1 MPSLTEDLKLEIK
14 YRNDI
19 ESVISQYVN
28 LRRRGKNLVGLCP
41 FHNEKTPSFT
51 VYPENGSFYC
61 FGCGAGGDV
70 ITFISLIE
78 NLDYMEAV
86 KLLADRSGITIP
98 EDSGYDNSMQELKN
112 RIYEINRETARFYYS
127 YLMSEGGKWALD
139 YLKGRGLTEATI
151 KRFGLGAAPDSWDSL
166 LKYLKSKGFSIADMV
181 QANVISQS
189 SRGTYFDRFRNRVM
203 FPIFN
208 LRGNCIA
215 FSGRARPGDDK
226 AQGKYVNTQD
236 TPVYKKSQHL
246 FALNFAKADCADRVI
261 LVEGNMDVISLHQA
275 GFTNAVAA
283 LGTAFGEEQVKLL
296 SRYTKEIVVTLDA
309 DEAGQKAVRRTIET
323 LKDSGI
329 RIRVLVIPDGKD
341 PDEFIKKNGAAR
353 FRALLDGAVSDIE
366 YKLLMAADGIDV
378 QADAGR
384 LQYLKRATEILS
396 ATTDTLTVDLY
407 AGRLAE
413 KYGVSKTALMTQI
426 ENSKKA
432 QARAQY
438 KKEIREVVAPRINR
452 EDVNP
457 ERRRYPR
464 AVKAE
469 ETIISIL
476 LSHPDMYNVFKERL
490 SPDDMITPLNKRI
503 LGEICSLLENGQP
516 VADITLLGDRLTPQE
531 MGYLVALQ
539 NGVMAEKNAKTVLN
553 DCIKVILEEKATVNA
568 TDDNDLSIEDWAKKM
583 RQIADNKKGE

>member
-1 MPSLTEDLKLEIK
+1 MAALTEDLKLEIK

-139 YLKGRGLTEATI
+139 YLKDRGLTEATI

-166 LKYLKSKGFSIADMV
+166 LKYLKSKGFSVADMV

-189 SRGTYFDRFRNRVM
+189 SRGTYFDRFRNRIM

-366 YKLLMAADGIDV
+366 YKLLMAAEGVDV
-378 QADAGR
+378 QTDAGR

-396 ATTDTLTVDLY
+396 ATNDTLAVDLY

-426 ENSKKA
+426 ENGRRQ
-432 QARAQY
+432 QARAQQ
-438 KKEIREVVAPRINR
+438 KREIREVIAPRINR

-457 ERRRYPR
+457 DRRRYPR

-476 LSHPDMYNVFKERL
+476 ISHPDMYGAFESRL
-490 SPDDMITPLNKRI
+490 SPDDMITSLNKRL
-503 LGEICSLLENGQP
+503 LGEVCALLKSGQP

-568 TDDNDLSIEDWAKKM
+568 LDDKELSVEDWAKKM